1 MLKFY
6 QQNSDNIS
14 NRVGF
19 AMVCSYLT
27 EGQAHMTREPD
38 GAVMVQTPGTAGEGR
53 EDSSFRSGNAL
64 DDCLSAA
71 NQLLNVVGEETKAL
85 HVFNSDL
92 LLRLI
97 TQKDALVR
105 ELSAKLNALKG
116 NVELSGRTSGA
127 SASIEVDADSSQHQ
141 PPASEVVRKRL
152 KLKNLLSQIERN
164 NEVNRIF
171 IEGSL
176 AYGRELLELFV
187 PGTYF
192 IGQEGQAE
200 RSSPSAKGLALDKE
214 V

>member
-6 QQNSDNIS
+6 QQNSDNVS

-19 AMVCSYLT
+19 AIVCSYLT

-38 GAVMVQTPGTAGEGR
+38 GAVMVQAPNTAGEGR
-53 EDSSFRSGNAL
+53 EDSSLRSGNAL

-71 NQLLNVVGEETKAL
+71 TQLLNVVGEETKAL

-97 TQKDALVR
+97 TQKEALVR
-105 ELSAKLNALKG
+105 ELVVNLNTLKSSAGLPRAAAGPSGGTDDIAGLSPHPLMAAEVAHKRPMLK
-116 NVELSGRTSGA
+116 EILR
-127 SASIEVDADSSQHQ
+127 
-141 PPASEVVRKRL
+141 
-152 KLKNLLSQIERN
+152 QIERN

-176 AYGRELLELFV
+176 TYGQELLDVFI
-187 PGTYF
+187 PGTYGV
-192 IGQEGQAE
+192 GQEGQAE
-200 RSSPSAKGLALDKE
+200 RLTPNTKGLALDKE